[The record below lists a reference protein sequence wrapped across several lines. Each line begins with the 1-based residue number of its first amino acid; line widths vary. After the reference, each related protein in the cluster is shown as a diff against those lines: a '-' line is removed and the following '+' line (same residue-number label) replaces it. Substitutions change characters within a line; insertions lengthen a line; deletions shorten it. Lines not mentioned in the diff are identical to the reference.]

1 MQHPDLLKHRHI
13 WTYYSSTLGPDYIHS
28 NPTHPT
34 LTGAFGL
41 QIRRH
46 TQALHPKGAVQRKNV
61 AQSQDASQTPRDVFR
76 QLGQDASFSPFS
88 LPQLGRALGTFSL
101 SLNGNT

>member
-1 MQHPDLLKHRHI
+1 MQHPDLLKQTHLDLLLQ
-13 WTYYSSTLGPDYIHS
+13 TLWALVTLTATPH
-28 NPTHPT
+28 T

-61 AQSQDASQTPRDVFR
+61 AQSQDSSQTPRNVFR
-76 QLGQDASFSPFS
+76 QLGQDASFSRFS
-88 LPQLGRALGTFSL
+88 LPQLGRAFGTFFL